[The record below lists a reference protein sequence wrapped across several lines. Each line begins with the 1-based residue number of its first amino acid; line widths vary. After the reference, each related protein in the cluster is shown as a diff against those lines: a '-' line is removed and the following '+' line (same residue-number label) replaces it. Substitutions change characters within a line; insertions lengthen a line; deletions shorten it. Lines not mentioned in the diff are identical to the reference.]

1 MRALRVQG
9 IVAEIVDVQN
19 ELEALQA
26 AVGGYI
32 ETIGLQGGAV
42 MIVDEEGRLKGYPTN
57 SLASLVAGTDIVGT
71 ALIVGA
77 DDDEFDDVPDLYIES
92 ILLLSDV
99 LNER

>member
-1 MRALRVQG
+1 MKALRVQG
-9 IVAEIVDVQN
+9 IIAELVDVKN

-42 MIVDEEGRLKGYPTN
+42 MIVDEEGRLKGYSPN
-57 SLASLVAGTDIVGT
+57 SLASLVAGTDIVGY

-77 DDDEFDDVPDLYIES
+77 DGDEFDDVPES
-92 ILLLSDV
+92 YVEMLLELSDIIQ
-99 LNER
+99 NT